1 MLSNK
6 NSLKEGKDNDFFFT
20 TVVQP
25 DTARLPRSG
34 RQTNSPPDTQ
44 PDANKPAQTLVSDS
58 EE

>member
-6 NSLKEGKDNDFFFT
+6 NSLKEGKDDDFFFT
-20 TVVQP
+20 TVVSP

-34 RQTNSPPDTQ
+34 RQTTSPPDTQ
-44 PDANKPAQTLVSDS
+44 PDVKPAQTLVSDS